1 MDLLA
6 LSPANRE
13 YTNKIRQA
21 LTELANIAR
30 QNGQPI
36 LAKRLKVIA
45 HQLSGSAPR
54 QQGFAQTA

>member
-1 MDLLA
+1 MHGHFCFH
-6 LSPANRE
+6 SS

-30 QNGQPI
+30 RDGQAI
-36 LAKRLKVIA
+36 LARRLKVIT

-54 QQGFAQTA
+54 QQRFAKTA